1 MFNQAAIIGDY
12 QSMGTNDQI
21 RYLQEENQFLKELIS
36 QARSEDSTNHQQQS
50 KTRTDCLEH
59 GNDATACKC
68 TSTKYRALLH
78 TYENFLDSLTMQLLN
93 SLQMQ
98 ESIRFQLSNISQ
110 NSKNENSHIQLKKQV
125 ATTQSLNSASCRTC
139 SETVEVVR
147 NPRNMQNALKS
158 NNNNARNQRFDEG
171 LESVYK
177 FQALLDEQQN
187 QQLKMLNDLCLISKL
202 VKVCWFSCKK
212 LLRFFYLIQKI
223 SIKHTNTIN
232 QSMVSIK

>member
-36 QARSEDSTNHQQQS
+36 QARSEDSTNQQQQAR
-50 KTRTDCLEH
+50 TRTDCQEH
-59 GNDATACKC
+59 NGNDATTCKC
-68 TSTKYRALLH
+68 TGTKYRALLH

-98 ESIRFQLSNISQ
+98 ESIRFQLSNITQS
-110 NSKNENSHIQLKKQV
+110 SKNENSQIQLKKQV
-125 ATTQSLNSASCRTC
+125 ATTQSPHRASCRTC

-147 NPRNMQNALKS
+147 NPRNLLNAP
-158 NNNNARNQRFDEG
+158 NNNNARNQRFDES

-202 VKVCWFSCKK
+202 VKVCWFFYRVS
-212 LLRFFYLIQKI
+212 FFVL
-223 SIKHTNTIN
+223 S
-232 QSMVSIK
+232 